1 MDRVIK
7 FKALGSLHRI
17 WVYGMPVNSNVGY
30 QMLSEDTLYHID
42 GAEWNC
48 NSIDIDEKTICQF
61 TGLFDKNGKEI
72 YEGDIV
78 NIGFGGDRS
87 VSYSEHKSIIVYW
100 DSDRLQFCVKYRNEI
115 VSLVGYHL
123 PKYEIIGNVYEAEL
137 TNK

>member
-1 MDRVIK
+1 MKREIK
-7 FKALGSLHRI
+7 FRVWNKDTKK
-17 WVYGMPVNSNVGY
+17 WVTNLTMRVDN
-30 QMLSEDTLYHID
+30 LSDD
-42 GAEWNC
+42 CKEWYEL
-48 NSIDIDEKTICQF
+48 SQF
-61 TGLFDKNGKEI
+61 TGLLDKNGQEI

-100 DSDRLQFCVKYRNEI
+100 DSYRLQFCVKYRNEI

-123 PKYEIIGNVYEAEL
+123 PKYEIIGNVYETEL